1 MTNKQTIEILN
12 RIRCNIRED
21 SLEEQALVYAI
32 SALTEQRWIPCS
44 ERLPEEKER
53 SYWVCLE
60 TGGQCQCRWTNDVYG
75 LGSNEWSEW
84 GWHIMDKPQYSIIVA
99 WMPLPEP
106 RKRE

>member
-32 SALTEQRWIPCS
+32 SALAEPRWIPCS
-44 ERLPEEKER
+44 EKYPDQGER
-53 SYWVCLE
+53 VLVTIGGYDIWVWDRRANRGDDYFWE
-60 TGGQCQCRWTNDVYG
+60 DEQGFYHNKYEID
-75 LGSNEWSEW
+75 
-84 GWHIMDKPQYSIIVA
+84 A

-106 RKRE
+106 YREDKE